1 MHMQTSSA
9 SGLAIDVLARD
20 TLERLSA
27 DDLATVRES
36 EFIFAALAKHRE
48 RTARLTY
55 LPLGIC
61 RNCEERCAPGETY
74 CDDDCRTDHAQREC
88 RQARLRA

>member
-1 MHMQTSSA
+1 MHTQTTSA
-9 SGLAIDVLARD
+9 PSLAIDVLARD
-20 TLERLSA
+20 TLERLSEG
-27 DDLATVRES
+27 DLATVRES

-48 RTARLTY
+48 RTSRLTY

-74 CDDDCRTDHAQREC
+74 CDDDCRIDHQQREC
-88 RQARLRA
+88 RAARLRA

>member
-1 MHMQTSSA
+1 MHMQTSAPSLA
-9 SGLAIDVLARD
+9 SDVLVRD

-27 DDLATVRES
+27 DDLATVREF
-36 EFIFAALAKHRE
+36 EFIFAALAAHRK
-48 RTARLTY
+48 RTSRLTY

-61 RNCEERCAPGETY
+61 RNCEERCTPGETY

>member
-1 MHMQTSSA
+1 MHMQTSTPSPA
-9 SGLAIDVLARD
+9 RDVLMRD

-36 EFIFAALAKHRE
+36 EFIFAALAAHRE
-48 RTARLTY
+48 RTARLSY

-61 RNCEERCAPGETY
+61 RNCEERCAPGESY
-74 CDDDCRTDHAQREC
+74 CDDDCRTDHTQREC

>member
-1 MHMQTSSA
+1 MHTQITSIPS
-9 SGLAIDVLARD
+9 LAVDVLARD

-36 EFIFAALAKHRE
+36 EFIFAALAKHHE

-61 RNCEERCAPGETY
+61 RNCEERCAPGEAY
-74 CDDDCRTDHAQREC
+74 CDDDCRIDHTQREC
-88 RQARLRA
+88 RLARLRA

>member
-1 MHMQTSSA
+1 MHTQITSSSILA
-9 SGLAIDVLARD
+9 SDVLARD

-36 EFIFAALAKHRE
+36 EFIFTALAAQRE
-48 RTARLTY
+48 RAARVRY
-55 LPLGIC
+55 LPLGVC

-74 CDDDCRTDHAQREC
+74 CDDDCRTDHQQREC
-88 RQARLRA
+88 RAARLRA

>member
-1 MHMQTSSA
+1 MHTHIA
-9 SGLAIDVLARD
+9 STPSLAIDVLARD

-36 EFIFAALAKHRE
+36 EFIFAALAKHRQ
-48 RTARLTY
+48 RTSRLTY

-61 RNCEERCAPGETY
+61 RNCEERCLPGETY
-74 CDDDCRTDHAQREC
+74 CDDDCRTDHAEREC

>member
-1 MHMQTSSA
+1 MHTHASSIPGIA
-9 SGLAIDVLARD
+9 ADALVRD

-36 EFIFAALAKHRE
+36 EFIFAALVAHRK

-61 RNCEERCAPGETY
+61 RNCEERCAPGEAY
-74 CDDDCRTDHAQREC
+74 CDDDCRTDHTQREC
-88 RQARLRA
+88 RRARLRA